1 MPIKKDSPQLSS
13 GAISHLRGTARIPG
27 DKSISHRAL
36 MLPALAS
43 GTSVI
48 SGLLEGEDVLATA
61 AAMRLM
67 GADIEN
73 LESGHWRVKG
83 VGLGN
88 LKSPNKTLAMGNSG
102 TSTRLLMGL
111 IASHPITATFDGDAS
126 LSKRPMSRV
135 SDPLREIGAVIKAS
149 EGETLPLTL
158 TGSANPKPLDY
169 TPPMASAQVKSAIL
183 FAGLNTDGT
192 TVVREK
198 TSTRD
203 HSERMLTALG
213 ADIVVDIAENGSRV
227 ITLTGKKPLHATDIV
242 VPGDISSAA
251 FPLAAAAMTAGSD
264 ITLEGVGI
272 NPLRTGIIDAL
283 KALGA
288 DITISNKREAGGEPV
303 GDIRVRGSKLH
314 GIDRLKV
321 EPSTMIDEFPVFF
334 CAAATAT
341 GTTRLTG
348 LHELRVK
355 ESDRLAV
362 MTQGLRAN
370 GVEVEEFD
378 DGLTITGCGDSQ
390 GNGKVPGGATVETH
404 LDHRIAMSF
413 LVLGMMANAPISLD
427 DASAFHTSFPT
438 FVELMNGLGGKIR

>member
-1 MPIKKDSPQLSS
+1 
-13 GAISHLRGTARIPG
+13 
-27 DKSISHRAL
+27 

-43 GTSVI
+43 GTSTI

-67 GADIEN
+67 GAGIEK
-73 LESGHWRVKG
+73 LDSGDWRIKG

-88 LKSPNKTLAMGNSG
+88 LRSPDKMLAMGNSG

-111 IASHPITATFDGDAS
+111 VASHPISATFDGDAS

-135 SDPLREIGAVIKAS
+135 SKPLRDIGAVIDAS
-149 EGETLPLTL
+149 QGETLPLTL
-158 TGSANPKPLDY
+158 TGCKNPKPLDY
-169 TPPMASAQVKSAIL
+169 SPPMASAQVKSAIL

-192 TVVREK
+192 TIIREK

-203 HSERMLTALG
+203 HSERMLIALG
-213 ADIVVDIAENGSRV
+213 ADIEVELGANGSRI
-227 ITLTGKKPLHATDIV
+227 ITLSGKKSLTATDII

-251 FPLAAAAMTAGSD
+251 FPLCAAAMTVGSD
-264 ITLEGVGI
+264 ITLTGVGL

-283 KALGA
+283 RAFGA
-288 DITISNKREAGGEPV
+288 DITIHNFHETGGEPV
-303 GDIRVRGSKLH
+303 GDIQIIGRKLQ
-314 GIDRLKV
+314 GVDGLSV
-321 EPSTMIDEFPVFF
+321 EPSTMIDEFPVLF
-334 CAAATAT
+334 CVAAVAK

-348 LHELRVK
+348 LRELRVK

-362 MTQGLRAN
+362 MTEGLRAN
-370 GVEVEEFD
+370 GVTVEEFD
-378 DGLTITGCGDSQ
+378 DGLTITGCGDDG
-390 GNGKVPGGATVETH
+390 GNGKVPGGATVATH

-413 LVLGMMANAPISLD
+413 LVLGMMANKPIALD